1 MERYC
6 TGGWWMLAVNT
17 VQSGFERSKADVLR
31 KMELSGRA
39 RTLAG

>member
-1 MERYC
+1 
-6 TGGWWMLAVNT
+6 MLAVNT

-31 KMELSGRA
+31 KMGKMELSGRA